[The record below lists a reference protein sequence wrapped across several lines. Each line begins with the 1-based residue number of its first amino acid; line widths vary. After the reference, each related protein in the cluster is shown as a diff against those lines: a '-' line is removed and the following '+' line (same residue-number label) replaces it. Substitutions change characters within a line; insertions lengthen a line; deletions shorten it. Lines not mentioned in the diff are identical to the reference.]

1 MKPRSGI
8 FVDLLWHRIE
18 DLENKAEWTALVYFV
33 VTENVVDV
41 TVAA

>member
-8 FVDLLWHRIE
+8 FAELLWQRIE
-18 DLENKAEWTALVYFV
+18 NLVNKAEWTALAYFV